1 MADIAMGD
9 PSVTD
14 PDQPVADPQTANAA
28 SSSDVEALRAKLQ
41 LVQSDRSKQGET
53 NKKLNE
59 QLADMKRQ
67 HEELRKEMHS
77 GNTQRLQES
86 GDYERLWEE
95 AKNTISQRDMK
106 IQTLEGELTNERQ
119 GRSKERLKSQAL
131 SSIGQSGAVAPD
143 QLYQLMST
151 NLRQLDN
158 GEVVSTDGGVETPL
172 NQRLMQLRSQGSGYE
187 HFFSATPGVGM
198 GSTPASSMGNP
209 MSDVVNPWKQE
220 SWNIT
225 GQMIL
230 SDSDPQLARI
240 LQAEARS

>member
-9 PSVTD
+9 PSVMD
-14 PDQPVADPQTANAA
+14 PSQPAADSQTANAA
-28 SSSDVEALRAKLQ
+28 SSSDVEALKAKLQ
-41 LVQSDRSKQGET
+41 LVQNDRSKQGET

-59 QLADMKRQ
+59 QLADMRRQ
-67 HEELRKEMHS
+67 YEDLRKEMHS

-95 AKNTISQRDMK
+95 AKNTISQRDMR
-106 IQTLEGELTNERQ
+106 IQKLEDELTGERQ

-131 SSIGQSGAVAPD
+131 SSISQSGAVAPD
-143 QLYQLMST
+143 QLYQLMEKK
-151 NLRQLDN
+151 LRHLDN

-172 NQRLMQLRSQGSGYE
+172 TERLMQLRSQGSGYE

-198 GSTPASSMGNP
+198 GSTPASSMGGP
-209 MSDVVNPWKQE
+209 TSDVVNPWKPE
-220 SWNIT
+220 TLNIT
-225 GQMIL
+225 GQMRL
-230 SDSDPQLARI
+230 LDSDPQLARI